1 MKKEEFD
8 LVIGALQE
16 RLDNCE
22 KYLGKIKTTEDLKNI
37 TIGQALELRDF
48 CVAEVEKMTKIAMV
62 DLYHI
67 IGMGDLSV
75 PQMMKF
81 VFMMKAYLAYRPN
94 IKSISKGFDSMT
106 NLPKIPVK
114 TKFKL
119 LALCDLTL
127 TAGEDE
133 EAFEDNATIDEYT
146 ELKKVNVKADEEV
159 SEKTDEEVSEKT
171 DEEVSE
177 KTDKEQITVQSDCF
191 SIVEQTVMVDMGR
204 LGEFYKVLSSLA
216 TTTCDFTKLIRR
228 MLDHKSYFGIEWFGS
243 ENNIAAGKILPSSP
257 LYKLIK

>member
-8 LVIGALQE
+8 LVISALQE

-22 KYLGKIKTTEDLKNI
+22 KYLGEIQTTEDLKDI
-37 TIGQALELRDF
+37 TIKQALELRDF

-81 VFMMKAYLAYRPN
+81 IFLMKAYLSYRPN

-127 TAGEDE
+127 TVGEDE

-146 ELKKVNVKADEEV
+146 ELKKVNVK
-159 SEKTDEEVSEKT
+159 T

-177 KTDKEQITVQSDCF
+177 KTDKEQITVQGDCF
-191 SIVEQTVMVDMGR
+191 SIVDQTVMVDMGR
-204 LGEFYKVLSSLA
+204 LGEFYKVLSNLA
-216 TTTCDFTKLIRR
+216 TTPCDFTKLIKKII
-228 MLDHKSYFGIEWFGS
+228 DHKSYFGIEWIGS

-257 LYKLIK
+257 LYKLTK

>member
-8 LVIGALQE
+8 LVISALQE

-22 KYLGKIKTTEDLKNI
+22 KYLGEIQTTEDLKNI
-37 TIGQALELRDF
+37 TIGQALELKDF

-81 VFMMKAYLAYRPN
+81 IFLMKAYLAYRPN

-127 TAGEDE
+127 TVGEDE
-133 EAFEDNATIDEYT
+133 EAFEDNATVDEYT

-159 SEKTDEEVSEKT
+159 SEE
-171 DEEVSE
+171 
-177 KTDKEQITVQSDCF
+177 TDKEQITVQGDEEHVDVQSDCF
-191 SIVEQTVMVDMGR
+191 SIVDQTIMVDMGR
-204 LGEFYKVLSSLA
+204 LGEFYKFLSSIS
-216 TTTCDFTKLIRR
+216 TTPCDFNKLIKKIISY
-228 MLDHKSYFGIEWFGS
+228 KSYFGIAWFGT
-243 ENNIAAGKILPSSP
+243 ENNMAAGKILPSSP

>member
-8 LVIGALQE
+8 LVISALQE

-22 KYLGKIKTTEDLKNI
+22 KYLGEIKTTEDLKNI
-37 TIGQALELRDF
+37 TIKQALELKDF

-81 VFMMKAYLAYRPN
+81 IFLMKAYLSYRPN

-127 TAGEDE
+127 TVGEDE
-133 EAFEDNATIDEYT
+133 EAFEDNATVDEYT

-159 SEKTDEEVSEKT
+159 SEKTDEEVGEKA
-171 DEEVSE
+171 DE
-177 KTDKEQITVQSDCF
+177 EQITVQSDCF
-191 SIVEQTVMVDMGR
+191 SIVNQTVMVDMGR
-204 LGEFYKVLSSLA
+204 LGEFHKVLSNLA
-216 TTTCDFTKLIRR
+216 TTPCDFTKLIKKI
-228 MLDHKSYFGIEWFGS
+228 LDHKSYFGIEWVGS

>member
-8 LVIGALQE
+8 LVISALQE

-22 KYLGKIKTTEDLKNI
+22 KYLGEIQTTEDLKNI
-37 TIGQALELRDF
+37 TIGQALELKDF
-48 CVAEVEKMTKIAMV
+48 CIAEVEKMTKIAMV

-81 VFMMKAYLAYRPN
+81 IFLMKAYLAYRPN

-127 TAGEDE
+127 TVGEDE
-133 EAFEDNATIDEYT
+133 EAFEDNATVDEYT
-146 ELKKVNVKADEEV
+146 ELKKVNVKADKEA
-159 SEKTDEEVSEKT
+159 
-171 DEEVSE
+171 SE
-177 KTDKEQITVQSDCF
+177 KTDKEQITVQGNEEHVDVQSDCF
-191 SIVEQTVMVDMGR
+191 SIVDQTVMVDMGR
-204 LGEFYKVLSSLA
+204 LGEFSKILTEGTKVK
-216 TTTCDFTKLIRR
+216 CDLTKLIT
-228 MLDHKSYFGIEWFGS
+228 KIINNKTYFGIEWTDA
-243 ENNIAAGKILPSSP
+243 EDNKATGKISPSSP

>member
-8 LVIGALQE
+8 LVISALQE

-22 KYLGKIKTTEDLKNI
+22 KYLGEIQTTEDLKNI

-81 VFMMKAYLAYRPN
+81 IFLMKAYLAYRPN

-127 TAGEDE
+127 TVGEDE
-133 EAFEDNATIDEYT
+133 DAFEDNATIDEYT
-146 ELKKVNVKADEEV
+146 ELKKVNVKKDEEV
-159 SEKTDEEVSEKT
+159 SEKTDEEAC
-171 DEEVSE
+171 E

-191 SIVEQTVMVDMGR
+191 SIVDQTVMVDMGR
-204 LGEFYKVLSSLA
+204 LGEFHKVLSNLA
-216 TTTCDFTKLIRR
+216 TTTCDFTKLIKKI
-228 MLDHKSYFGIEWFGS
+228 LDHKSYFGIEWIGS

>member
-8 LVIGALQE
+8 LVISALQE

-22 KYLGKIKTTEDLKNI
+22 KYLGEIQTTEDLKDI
-37 TIGQALELRDF
+37 TIKQALELKDF

-81 VFMMKAYLAYRPN
+81 IFLMKAYLSYRPN

-127 TAGEDE
+127 TVGEDE
-133 EAFEDNATIDEYT
+133 EAFEDNATVADYD
-146 ELKKVNVKADEEV
+146 ELKKVNVKANEEV
-159 SEKTDEEVSEKT
+159 SEKTDEGHVE
-171 DEEVSE
+171 
-177 KTDKEQITVQSDCF
+177 VQSDCF
-191 SIVEQTVMVDMGR
+191 SIVDQTVMVDMGR
-204 LGEFYKVLSSLA
+204 LGEFHKVLSSLA

-228 MLDHKSYFGIEWFGS
+228 ILDHKAYFGIEWIGA

>member
-8 LVIGALQE
+8 LVISALQE

-22 KYLGKIKTTEDLKNI
+22 KYLGEIKTTEDLKNI
-37 TIGQALELRDF
+37 TIGQALELKDF

-81 VFMMKAYLAYRPN
+81 IFLMKAYLAYRPN

-127 TAGEDE
+127 TVGEDE
-133 EAFEDNATIDEYT
+133 EAFEDNATVDEYT

-159 SEKTDEEVSEKT
+159 SEKTDEE
-171 DEEVSE
+171 
-177 KTDKEQITVQSDCF
+177 QITVQSDGF
-191 SIVEQTVMVDMGR
+191 SIVDQTVMVDMGR
-204 LGEFYKVLSSLA
+204 LGEFHKFLSSIS
-216 TTTCDFTKLIRR
+216 TTPCDFNKLI
-228 MLDHKSYFGIEWFGS
+228 KKIITYKPYFGIAWYGT
-243 ENNIAAGKILPSSP
+243 ENNIAAGKISPSSP

>member
-8 LVIGALQE
+8 LVISALQE

-37 TIGQALELRDF
+37 TIKQALELRDF

-81 VFMMKAYLAYRPN
+81 VFLMKAYLAYRPN
-94 IKSISKGFDSMT
+94 IKSISKGFDSIT
-106 NLPKIPVK
+106 ELPKIPVK

-159 SEKTDEEVSEKT
+159 SEKADEVHV
-171 DEEVSE
+171 D
-177 KTDKEQITVQSDCF
+177 VQSDCF
-191 SIVEQTVMVDMGR
+191 SIVDQTVMVDMGR
-204 LGEFYKVLSSLA
+204 LGEFHKVLSNLA

-228 MLDHKSYFGIEWFGS
+228 MLDHKPYFGIEWFGS

>member
-8 LVIGALQE
+8 LVISALQE

-22 KYLGKIKTTEDLKNI
+22 KYLGEIQTTEDLKNI
-37 TIGQALELRDF
+37 TIGQALELKDF

-81 VFMMKAYLAYRPN
+81 IFLMKAYLAYRPN

-127 TAGEDE
+127 TVGEDE

-146 ELKKVNVKADEEV
+146 ELKKVNVKKDEEVSEKADEEV
-159 SEKTDEEVSEKT
+159 SEKTDEGHV
-171 DEEVSE
+171 D
-177 KTDKEQITVQSDCF
+177 VQGDCF
-191 SIVEQTVMVDMGR
+191 SIVDQTVMVDMGR
-204 LGEFYKVLSSLA
+204 LGEFYKVLSSIS
-216 TTTCDFTKLIRR
+216 TTPCDFTKLIRR
-228 MLDHKSYFGIEWFGS
+228 ILDHKSYFGIEWIGS
-243 ENNIAAGKILPSSP
+243 ENNMAAGKILPSSP

>member
-22 KYLGKIKTTEDLKNI
+22 KYLGEIKTTEDLKNI

-81 VFMMKAYLAYRPN
+81 VFMMKTYLSYRPN

-133 EAFEDNATIDEYT
+133 EAFEDNATIDDYT

-159 SEKTDEEVSEKT
+159 SEKA
-171 DEEVSE
+171 
-177 KTDKEQITVQSDCF
+177 DKEQITVQSDCF
-191 SIVEQTVMVDMGR
+191 SIVDQTVMVDMRR
-204 LGEFYKVLSSLA
+204 LGEFYKVLSSL
-216 TTTCDFTKLIRR
+216 TTTTYDFTKLIRR
-228 MLDHKSYFGIEWFGS
+228 ILDHKPYFGIEWFGS
-243 ENNIAAGKILPSSP
+243 ENNMAAGKILPSSP

>member
-8 LVIGALQE
+8 LVISALQE

-22 KYLGKIKTTEDLKNI
+22 KYLGEIQTTEDLKNI
-37 TIGQALELRDF
+37 TIKQALELKDF

-81 VFMMKAYLAYRPN
+81 VFLMKAYLAYRLN

-127 TAGEDE
+127 TVGEDE

-146 ELKKVNVKADEEV
+146 ELKKVNVKKDEEV
-159 SEKTDEEVSEKT
+159 SEKADEEISEKA
-171 DEEVSE
+171 DEGHV
-177 KTDKEQITVQSDCF
+177 DVQSDCF
-191 SIVEQTVMVDMGR
+191 SIVDQTVMVDMGR
-204 LGEFYKVLSSLA
+204 LGEFYKVLSSIS
-216 TTTCDFTKLIRR
+216 TTPCDFNKLIKKIINY
-228 MLDHKSYFGIEWFGS
+228 KSYFGIAWFGT
-243 ENNIAAGKILPSSP
+243 ENNMAAGKILPSSP
-257 LYKLIK
+257 LYKLTK

>member
-8 LVIGALQE
+8 LVVGALQE

-22 KYLGKIKTTEDLKNI
+22 KYLGEIQTTEDLKNI
-37 TIGQALELRDF
+37 TIKQALELKDF

-81 VFMMKAYLAYRPN
+81 IFLMKAYLSYRPN

-127 TAGEDE
+127 TVGEDE
-133 EAFEDNATIDEYT
+133 DAFEDNATVDDYT
-146 ELKKVNVKADEEV
+146 VLKKLKQVNAKN
-159 SEKTDEEVSEKT
+159 

-177 KTDKEQITVQSDCF
+177 KTDKEQVVVQSDCF
-191 SIVEQTVMVDMGR
+191 SIVDQTVRVDMGR
-204 LGEFYKVLSSLA
+204 LGEFHRILNSLT
-216 TTTCDFTKLIRR
+216 TTTCDFAKLI
-228 MLDHKSYFGIEWFGS
+228 KKIIEYKTYFGIAWYGT
-243 ENNIAAGKILPSSP
+243 ENNIATGRILPISP

>member
-8 LVIGALQE
+8 LVISALQE

-22 KYLGKIKTTEDLKNI
+22 KYLGEIKTTEDLKNI

-81 VFMMKAYLAYRPN
+81 IFLMKAYLAYRPN
-94 IKSISKGFDSMT
+94 IKSISKGFDSIT
-106 NLPKIPVK
+106 VLPKIPVK

-127 TAGEDE
+127 TVGEDE
-133 EAFEDNATIDEYT
+133 DAFEDNATVDDYT
-146 ELKKVNVKADEEV
+146 VLKQMNTKKDEEV
-159 SEKTDEEVSEKT
+159 SEKADEEQV
-171 DEEVSE
+171 V
-177 KTDKEQITVQSDCF
+177 VQGDCF
-191 SIVEQTVMVDMGR
+191 SIVDQTVMVDMGQ
-204 LGEFYKVLSSLA
+204 LGEFYKVLSNLA
-216 TTTCDFTKLIRR
+216 TTPCDFTKLIRR
-228 MLDHKSYFGIEWFGS
+228 ILDRKSYFGIEWIGS
-243 ENNIAAGKILPSSP
+243 ENNMAAGKILPSSP

>member
-8 LVIGALQE
+8 LVISALQE

-22 KYLGKIKTTEDLKNI
+22 KYLGEIQTTEDLKNI
-37 TIGQALELRDF
+37 TIKQALELKDF

-81 VFMMKAYLAYRPN
+81 IFLMKAYLSYRPN

-127 TAGEDE
+127 TVGEDE
-133 EAFEDNATIDEYT
+133 EAFEDNATVDEYT

-159 SEKTDEEVSEKT
+159 SEKTD
-171 DEEVSE
+171 
-177 KTDKEQITVQSDCF
+177 KEQITVQGDEEHVDVQSDCF
-191 SIVEQTVMVDMGR
+191 SIVDQTVMVDMGR

-216 TTTCDFTKLIRR
+216 TTPCDFTKLIRR
-228 MLDHKSYFGIEWFGS
+228 ILDHKSYFGIEWIGA

>member
-8 LVIGALQE
+8 LVISALQE

-22 KYLGKIKTTEDLKNI
+22 KYLGEIKTTEDLKNI

-81 VFMMKAYLAYRPN
+81 VFLMKAYLAYRPN
-94 IKSISKGFDSMT
+94 IKSISKGFDSIT
-106 NLPKIPVK
+106 ELPKIPVK

-127 TAGEDE
+127 TVGEDE
-133 EAFEDNATIDEYT
+133 EAFEDNATIDDYT
-146 ELKKVNVKADEEV
+146 VLKQVNAKNDEEVSVKADEEV
-159 SEKTDEEVSEKT
+159 G
-171 DEEVSE
+171 E

-191 SIVEQTVMVDMGR
+191 SIVDQTVMVDMGR
-204 LGEFYKVLSSLA
+204 LGEFHKVLSSLA
-216 TTTCDFTKLIRR
+216 TTPCDFTKLIRR
-228 MLDHKSYFGIEWFGS
+228 ILDHKSYFGIEWIGS
-243 ENNIAAGKILPSSP
+243 ENNMAAGKILPSSP

>member
-48 CVAEVEKMTKIAMV
+48 CVAEVEKMTKIVMV

-81 VFMMKAYLAYRPN
+81 VFLMKAYLAYRPN
-94 IKSISKGFDSMT
+94 IKSISKGFDSIT
-106 NLPKIPVK
+106 ELPKIPVK

-119 LALCDLTL
+119 IALCDLTL
-127 TAGEDE
+127 TVGEGE

-146 ELKKVNVKADEEV
+146 ELKKVNVK
-159 SEKTDEEVSEKT
+159 TDEEVSEKA

-191 SIVEQTVMVDMGR
+191 SIMDQTVMVDMGR
-204 LGEFYKVLSSLA
+204 LGEFHKVLSSLT

-228 MLDHKSYFGIEWFGS
+228 ILDHKSYFGIEWFGS
-243 ENNIAAGKILPSSP
+243 ENNMAAGKILPSSP

>member
-8 LVIGALQE
+8 LVISALQE

-22 KYLGKIKTTEDLKNI
+22 KYLGEIQTTEDLKNI

-67 IGMGDLSV
+67 ICMGDLSV

-81 VFMMKAYLAYRPN
+81 IFLMKAYLSYRPN

-119 LALCDLTL
+119 LVLCDLTL
-127 TAGEDE
+127 TVGEDE

-159 SEKTDEEVSEKT
+159 DEKTN
-171 DEEVSE
+171 
-177 KTDKEQITVQSDCF
+177 KEQITVQGDCF
-191 SIVEQTVMVDMGR
+191 SIVDQTVMVDMGR
-204 LGEFYKVLSSLA
+204 LGEFYKVLSSIS
-216 TTTCDFTKLIRR
+216 TTPCDFTKLIRR
-228 MLDHKSYFGIEWFGS
+228 ILDHKSYFGIEWIGS
-243 ENNIAAGKILPSSP
+243 ENNMAAGKILPSSP

>member
-8 LVIGALQE
+8 LVISALQE

-22 KYLGKIKTTEDLKNI
+22 KYLGEIKTTEDLKNI
-37 TIGQALELRDF
+37 TIGQALELKDF

-81 VFMMKAYLAYRPN
+81 IFLMKAYLAYRPN
-94 IKSISKGFDSMT
+94 IKSISRGFDSMT

-127 TAGEDE
+127 TVGEDE
-133 EAFEDNATIDEYT
+133 EAFEDNATVADYD
-146 ELKKVNVKADEEV
+146 ELKKVNVKKDEEV
-159 SEKTDEEVSEKT
+159 SVKA

-191 SIVEQTVMVDMGR
+191 SIVDQTVMVDMGR
-204 LGEFYKVLSSLA
+204 LGEFHKVLSSLA

-228 MLDHKSYFGIEWFGS
+228 ILDHKAYFGIEWIGS

>member
-8 LVIGALQE
+8 LVISALQE

-22 KYLGKIKTTEDLKNI
+22 KYLGEIKTTEDLKNI

-48 CVAEVEKMTKIAMV
+48 CVAEVEKMTKIVMV

-94 IKSISKGFDSMT
+94 IKSISKGFDSIT
-106 NLPKIPVK
+106 ELPKIPVR

-119 LALCDLTL
+119 LALCDLAL
-127 TAGEDE
+127 TAGEGE

-146 ELKKVNVKADEEV
+146 ELKKANVKA
-159 SEKTDEEVSEKT
+159 DEEVSEKT

-191 SIVEQTVMVDMGR
+191 SIVDQTVMVDMGR
-204 LGEFYKVLSSLA
+204 LGEFHKVLSNLA
-216 TTTCDFTKLIRR
+216 TTPCDFTKLIRR
-228 MLDHKSYFGIEWFGS
+228 ILDHKSYFGIEWIGS
-243 ENNIAAGKILPSSP
+243 ENNMAAGKILPSSP

>member
-8 LVIGALQE
+8 LVISALQE

-22 KYLGKIKTTEDLKNI
+22 KYLGEIKTTEDLKNI

-81 VFMMKAYLAYRPN
+81 IFLMKAYLAYRPN

-106 NLPKIPVK
+106 NLPKIPVN

-127 TAGEDE
+127 TVGEDE

-159 SEKTDEEVSEKT
+159 G
-171 DEEVSE
+171 E

-191 SIVEQTVMVDMGR
+191 SIVDQTVMVDMGR
-204 LGEFYKVLSSLA
+204 LGEFHKVLSNLA
-216 TTTCDFTKLIRR
+216 TTPCDFTKLIRR
-228 MLDHKSYFGIEWFGS
+228 ILDHKSYFGIEWIGS
-243 ENNIAAGKILPSSP
+243 ENNMAAGKILPSSP

>member
-8 LVIGALQE
+8 LVISALQE

-22 KYLGKIKTTEDLKNI
+22 KYLGEIQTTEDLKNI
-37 TIGQALELRDF
+37 TIKQVLELKDF

-81 VFMMKAYLAYRPN
+81 IFLLKAYLAYRPN
-94 IKSISKGFDSMT
+94 IKSISKGFDSI
-106 NLPKIPVK
+106 NELPKIPVK

-127 TAGEDE
+127 TVGEDE

-159 SEKTDEEVSEKT
+159 SEKA
-171 DEEVSE
+171 
-177 KTDKEQITVQSDCF
+177 DKEQITVQGDCF
-191 SIVEQTVMVDMGR
+191 SIVDQTVMVDMGR
-204 LGEFYKVLSSLA
+204 LGEFHKVLSNLA
-216 TTTCDFTKLIRR
+216 TTPCDFTKLIRR
-228 MLDHKSYFGIEWFGS
+228 ILDHKSYFGIEWIGS
-243 ENNIAAGKILPSSP
+243 ENNMAAGKILPSSP

>member
-8 LVIGALQE
+8 LVISALQE

-22 KYLGKIKTTEDLKNI
+22 KYLGEIQTTEDLKNI
-37 TIGQALELRDF
+37 TIKQALELKDF

-81 VFMMKAYLAYRPN
+81 IFLMKAYLAYRPN

-127 TAGEDE
+127 TVGEDE
-133 EAFEDNATIDEYT
+133 EAFEDNATVADYD
-146 ELKKVNVKADEEV
+146 ELKKVNVK
-159 SEKTDEEVSEKT
+159 K

-177 KTDKEQITVQSDCF
+177 KTDKEQITVQGDCF
-191 SIVEQTVMVDMGR
+191 SIVDQTVMVDMGR
-204 LGEFYKVLSSLA
+204 LGEFHRILNSLT
-216 TTTCDFTKLIRR
+216 TTTCDFTKLI
-228 MLDHKSYFGIEWFGS
+228 KKITEYKTYFGIAWYGT
-243 ENNIAAGKILPSSP
+243 ENNIATGRILPISP

>member
-8 LVIGALQE
+8 LVISALQE

-22 KYLGKIKTTEDLKNI
+22 KYLGEIKTTEDLKNI

-48 CVAEVEKMTKIAMV
+48 CVAEVEKMTKIVMV

-94 IKSISKGFDSMT
+94 IKSISKGFDSIT
-106 NLPKIPVK
+106 ELPKIPVK

-119 LALCDLTL
+119 LALCDLAL
-127 TAGEDE
+127 TAGEGE

-146 ELKKVNVKADEEV
+146 ELKKANVKADEEV
-159 SEKTDEEVSEKT
+159 SEKTDEEVS
-171 DEEVSE
+171 D

-191 SIVEQTVMVDMGR
+191 SIVDQTVMVDMGR
-204 LGEFYKVLSSLA
+204 LGEFHKVLSSLA
-216 TTTCDFTKLIRR
+216 TTPCDFTKLIRR
-228 MLDHKSYFGIEWFGS
+228 ILDHKSYFGIEWFGS

>member
-8 LVIGALQE
+8 LVISALQE

-22 KYLGKIKTTEDLKNI
+22 KYLGEIKTTEDLKNI

-48 CVAEVEKMTKIAMV
+48 CVAEVEKMTKIVMV

-94 IKSISKGFDSMT
+94 IKSISKGFDSIT
-106 NLPKIPVK
+106 ELPKIPVK

-127 TAGEDE
+127 TAGEGE

-146 ELKKVNVKADEEV
+146 ELKKANVKAGEEV

-171 DEEVSE
+171 DEE
-177 KTDKEQITVQSDCF
+177 QITVQSDCF
-191 SIVEQTVMVDMGR
+191 SIVDQTVMVDMGR
-204 LGEFYKVLSSLA
+204 LGEFHKVLSGLA
-216 TTTCDFTKLIRR
+216 TTPCDFTKLIRR
-228 MLDHKSYFGIEWFGS
+228 ILDHKSYFGIEWFGS
-243 ENNIAAGKILPSSP
+243 ENNMAAGKILPSSP

>member
-8 LVIGALQE
+8 LVISALQE

-22 KYLGKIKTTEDLKNI
+22 KYLGEIQTTEDLKNI
-37 TIGQALELRDF
+37 TIGQALELKDF

-81 VFMMKAYLAYRPN
+81 IFLMKAYLAYRPN

-127 TAGEDE
+127 TVGEDE
-133 EAFEDNATIDEYT
+133 EAFEDNATVDEYT
-146 ELKKVNVKADEEV
+146 ELKKVNVKKDEEV

-171 DEEVSE
+171 DEGHV
-177 KTDKEQITVQSDCF
+177 DVQSDCF
-191 SIVEQTVMVDMGR
+191 SIVDQTIMVDMGR
-204 LGEFYKVLSSLA
+204 LGEFYKFLSSIS
-216 TTTCDFTKLIRR
+216 TTPCDFNKLIKKIISY
-228 MLDHKSYFGIEWFGS
+228 KSYFGIAWFGT
-243 ENNIAAGKILPSSP
+243 ENNMAAGKILPSSP

>member
-8 LVIGALQE
+8 LVISALQE

-22 KYLGKIKTTEDLKNI
+22 KYLGEIKTTEDLKNI

-81 VFMMKAYLAYRPN
+81 IFLMKAYLAYRPN
-94 IKSISKGFDSMT
+94 IKSISKGFDSIT
-106 NLPKIPVK
+106 ELPKIPVK

-127 TAGEDE
+127 TAGEGE

-146 ELKKVNVKADEEV
+146 ELKKASVKADEEV
-159 SEKTDEEVSEKT
+159 SEKTDEEVG
-171 DEEVSE
+171 E
-177 KTDKEQITVQSDCF
+177 KTDKEQVVVQSDCF
-191 SIVEQTVMVDMGR
+191 SIVDQTVMVDMGR
-204 LGEFYKVLSSLA
+204 LGEFHKVLSNLA
-216 TTTCDFTKLIRR
+216 TTPCDFTKLIRR
-228 MLDHKSYFGIEWFGS
+228 ILDHKSYFGIEWIGS
-243 ENNIAAGKILPSSP
+243 ENNMAAGKILPSSP

>member
-8 LVIGALQE
+8 LVISALQE

-22 KYLGKIKTTEDLKNI
+22 KYLGEIKTTEDLKNI

-48 CVAEVEKMTKIAMV
+48 CVAEVEKMTKIVMV

-94 IKSISKGFDSMT
+94 IKSISKGFDSIT
-106 NLPKIPVK
+106 ELPKIPVR

-127 TAGEDE
+127 TVGEDE
-133 EAFEDNATIDEYT
+133 EAFEDNATIDDYT
-146 ELKKVNVKADEEV
+146 VLKQVNAKNDEEVSVKADEEV
-159 SEKTDEEVSEKT
+159 GEKTNEEQV
-171 DEEVSE
+171 V
-177 KTDKEQITVQSDCF
+177 VQSDCF
-191 SIVEQTVMVDMGR
+191 SIMDQTVMVDMGR
-204 LGEFYKVLSSLA
+204 LGEFHKVLSGLA
-216 TTTCDFTKLIRR
+216 TTPCDFTKLIRR
-228 MLDHKSYFGIEWFGS
+228 ILDHKSYFGIEWFGS
-243 ENNIAAGKILPSSP
+243 ENNMAAGKILPSSP

>member
-22 KYLGKIKTTEDLKNI
+22 KYLGEIKTTEDGKNI

-48 CVAEVEKMTKIAMV
+48 CVTEVEKMTKIAMV

-81 VFMMKAYLAYRPN
+81 IFMMKAYLAYRPN
-94 IKSISKGFDSMT
+94 IKSISKGFDSIT
-106 NLPKIPVK
+106 ELPKIPVK

-127 TAGEDE
+127 TVGEDE
-133 EAFEDNATIDEYT
+133 DAFEDNATVDDYT
-146 ELKKVNVKADEEV
+146 VLKQMNAKKDEEV
-159 SEKTDEEVSEKT
+159 SEKADEEVG
-171 DEEVSE
+171 E

-191 SIVEQTVMVDMGR
+191 SIVDQTVMVDMGR

>member
-22 KYLGKIKTTEDLKNI
+22 KYLGEIKTTEDLKNI

-48 CVAEVEKMTKIAMV
+48 CVAEVEKMTKIVMV

-94 IKSISKGFDSMT
+94 IKSISKGFDSIT
-106 NLPKIPVK
+106 ELPKIPVR

-119 LALCDLTL
+119 LALCDLAL
-127 TAGEDE
+127 TAGEGE

-146 ELKKVNVKADEEV
+146 ELKKANVKA
-159 SEKTDEEVSEKT
+159 DEEVSEKT

-191 SIVEQTVMVDMGR
+191 SIVDQTVMVDMGR
-204 LGEFYKVLSSLA
+204 LGEFHKVLSSLA
-216 TTTCDFTKLIRR
+216 TTPCDFTKLIRR
-228 MLDHKSYFGIEWFGS
+228 ILDHKSYFGIEWFGS

>member
-8 LVIGALQE
+8 LVISALQE

-22 KYLGKIKTTEDLKNI
+22 KYLGEIQTTEDLKNI

-81 VFMMKAYLAYRPN
+81 IFLMKAYLSYRPN
-94 IKSISKGFDSMT
+94 IKSISKGFDSIT

-127 TAGEDE
+127 TVGEDE
-133 EAFEDNATIDEYT
+133 EAFEDNATVDEYT

-159 SEKTDEEVSEKT
+159 SDKA
-171 DEEVSE
+171 
-177 KTDKEQITVQSDCF
+177 DKEQATVQDDCF
-191 SIVEQTVMVDMGR
+191 SIVDQTVMVDMGR
-204 LGEFYKVLSSLA
+204 LGEFYKVLSNLA
-216 TTTCDFTKLIRR
+216 TTPCDFTKLIRR
-228 MLDHKSYFGIEWFGS
+228 ILDHKSYFGIEWIGS
-243 ENNIAAGKILPSSP
+243 EKNMAAGKILPSSP

>member
-8 LVIGALQE
+8 LVISALQE
-16 RLDNCE
+16 RLDNCK
-22 KYLGKIKTTEDLKNI
+22 KYLGEIQTTEDLKNI

-48 CVAEVEKMTKIAMV
+48 CVVEVEKMTKIAMV

-81 VFMMKAYLAYRPN
+81 IFLMKAYLSYRPN

-127 TAGEDE
+127 TVGEDE
-133 EAFEDNATIDEYT
+133 EAFEDNATVADYD

-159 SEKTDEEVSEKT
+159 SEKA
-171 DEEVSE
+171 
-177 KTDKEQITVQSDCF
+177 DKEQVTVQGDCF
-191 SIVEQTVMVDMGR
+191 SIVDQTVMVDMGR
-204 LGEFYKVLSSLA
+204 LGEFHKVLSSLA

-228 MLDHKSYFGIEWFGS
+228 ILDHKSYFGIEWIGS
-243 ENNIAAGKILPSSP
+243 ENNMAAGKILPSSP

>member
-8 LVIGALQE
+8 LVIGALQK
-16 RLDNCE
+16 RVDNCE
-22 KYLGKIKTTEDLKNI
+22 KYLGEIKTTEDLKNI

-48 CVAEVEKMTKIAMV
+48 CIAEVEKMTKIVMV

-81 VFMMKAYLAYRPN
+81 IFLMKAYLSYRPN

-146 ELKKVNVKADEEV
+146 ELKKVNVKNDEEV
-159 SEKTDEEVSEKT
+159 SEKTGE
-171 DEEVSE
+171 
-177 KTDKEQITVQSDCF
+177 EQITVWGDCF
-191 SIVEQTVMVDMGR
+191 SIVGQTITVDLGR
-204 LGEFYKVLSSLA
+204 LGEFSKILTKGTKVK
-216 TTTCDFTKLIRR
+216 CDLTKLIT
-228 MLDHKSYFGIEWFGS
+228 KIINNKTYFGIEWTDA
-243 ENNIAAGKILPSSP
+243 EDNKATGKLLSSSP

>member
-22 KYLGKIKTTEDLKNI
+22 KYLGEIKTTEDLKNI
-37 TIGQALELRDF
+37 TIGQAVELRDF

-81 VFMMKAYLAYRPN
+81 VFLMKAYLAYRPN
-94 IKSISKGFDSMT
+94 IKSISKGFDSIT
-106 NLPKIPVK
+106 ELPKIPVK

-127 TAGEDE
+127 TVGEDE
-133 EAFEDNATIDEYT
+133 DAFEDNATVDDYT
-146 ELKKVNVKADEEV
+146 VLKQMNAKKDEEV
-159 SEKTDEEVSEKT
+159 SEKADEEV
-171 DEEVSE
+171 DE

-191 SIVEQTVMVDMGR
+191 SIVDQTVMVDMGR
-204 LGEFYKVLSSLA
+204 LGEFHKVLSSLA

>member
-22 KYLGKIKTTEDLKNI
+22 KYLGEIQTTEDLKNI
-37 TIGQALELRDF
+37 TIGQALELKDF

-81 VFMMKAYLAYRPN
+81 IFLMKAYLSYRPN

-127 TAGEDE
+127 TVGEDE
-133 EAFEDNATIDEYT
+133 EAFEDNATVDEYT
-146 ELKKVNVKADEEV
+146 ELKKVNVKADKEA
-159 SEKTDEEVSEKT
+159 
-171 DEEVSE
+171 SE

-191 SIVEQTVMVDMGR
+191 SIVDQTVMVDMGR
-204 LGEFYKVLSSLA
+204 LGEFHKVLSSLA
-216 TTTCDFTKLIRR
+216 TTTCDFTKLIKKI
-228 MLDHKSYFGIEWFGS
+228 LDHKSYFGIEWIGA

>member
-22 KYLGKIKTTEDLKNI
+22 KYLGEIKTTEDLKNI
-37 TIGQALELRDF
+37 TIGQAVELRDF
-48 CVAEVEKMTKIAMV
+48 CVAEVEKMTKIVMV

-94 IKSISKGFDSMT
+94 IKSISKGFDSIAE
-106 NLPKIPVK
+106 LPKIPVK

-127 TAGEDE
+127 TAGEGE

-146 ELKKVNVKADEEV
+146 ELKKANVKSDEEV
-159 SEKTDEEVSEKT
+159 SEKTDEEQV
-171 DEEVSE
+171 V
-177 KTDKEQITVQSDCF
+177 VQGACF
-191 SIVEQTVMVDMGR
+191 SIVGQTITVDLGR
-204 LGEFYKVLSSLA
+204 LGEFSKILTEGTKVK
-216 TTTCDFTKLIRR
+216 CDLTKLIT
-228 MLDHKSYFGIEWFGS
+228 KIINNKTYFGIEWTDA
-243 ENNIAAGKILPSSP
+243 EDNKAIGKLLPNGP
-257 LYKLIK
+257 LHKLIK

>member
-22 KYLGKIKTTEDLKNI
+22 KYLGEIKTTEDLKNI

-94 IKSISKGFDSMT
+94 IKSISKGFDSIT
-106 NLPKIPVK
+106 ELPKIPVK

-127 TAGEDE
+127 TVGEDE
-133 EAFEDNATIDEYT
+133 DAFEDNATVDDYT
-146 ELKKVNVKADEEV
+146 VLKQMNAKKDEEV
-159 SEKTDEEVSEKT
+159 SEKADEEVG
-171 DEEVSE
+171 E

-191 SIVEQTVMVDMGR
+191 SIVDQTVMVDMGR
-204 LGEFYKVLSSLA
+204 FGEFHKFLSSIS
-216 TTTCDFTKLIRR
+216 TTPCDFTKIIKKI
-228 MLDHKSYFGIEWFGS
+228 LDHKSYFGIEWIGA

>member
-16 RLDNCE
+16 RLDDCK
-22 KYLGKIKTTEDLKNI
+22 KYLGEIKTTEDLKNI

-81 VFMMKAYLAYRPN
+81 VFMMKAYLSYRPN
-94 IKSISKGFDSMT
+94 IKSISKGFDSIT
-106 NLPKIPVK
+106 ELPKIPVK

-133 EAFEDNATIDEYT
+133 DAFEDNATIDEYT

-159 SEKTDEEVSEKT
+159 SDKTDEEQVSAKAN
-171 DEEVSE
+171 EEHV
-177 KTDKEQITVQSDCF
+177 DVQSDCF
-191 SIVEQTVMVDMGR
+191 SIVDQTVMVDMGR
-204 LGEFYKVLSSLA
+204 LGEFHKVLSGLA

>member
-8 LVIGALQE
+8 LVISALQE

-22 KYLGKIKTTEDLKNI
+22 KYLGEIQTTEDLKNI
-37 TIGQALELRDF
+37 TIGQALELKDF

-81 VFMMKAYLAYRPN
+81 IFLMKAYLAYRPN

-127 TAGEDE
+127 TVGEDE
-133 EAFEDNATIDEYT
+133 EAFEDNATVDEYT

-159 SEKTDEEVSEKT
+159 SEKTD
-171 DEEVSE
+171 
-177 KTDKEQITVQSDCF
+177 KEQVTVQGDCF
-191 SIVEQTVMVDMGR
+191 SIVDKTVMVDMGR
-204 LGEFYKVLSSLA
+204 LGEFHKVLNNLA

-228 MLDHKSYFGIEWFGS
+228 ILDHKSYFGIEWIGS